1 MTMTSVNRGRTVRG
15 TALAAAVPLLLVAA
29 CSSGSGSSGSED
41 GEIRMLVNLTDNLD
55 QAYWE
60 KLVEPFEEKT
70 GLKVKIEGPTGKS
83 VAESFPQ
90 QLAAGTAPDVIQS
103 VFPDDDTAP
112 ELIDLS
118 GEAWAKDTPMFDEYA
133 MGEQHYA
140 VGVGTQTQSLVFY
153 NKSAFEKAGISEPPT
168 TWDELAEDLADLKK
182 AGYTP
187 MQTAGDYQTG
197 LQLQQIYH
205 PTLNQLH
212 PKWQTAVDQE
222 KLSAGDA
229 YKPAFQLYADW
240 IKAGYINKSDVG
252 LSPSQADGNFIAG
265 KVGLYTNG
273 SWFAATLNK
282 STDLPFEVGVFSPP
296 AADGQAHPGPQG
308 ATMANPYMIRK
319 GVADEDGA
327 KQLVEYLVT
336 DPKAIEAQL
345 GSDGVF
351 RKDSGLEQTEIDAQ
365 IQGVL
370 DEAPALV
377 AVGEGQG
384 NVRLPVTGFNPKFTE
399 VAQSLYTGASPADAA
414 GAIDQWVDENR

>member
-1 MTMTSVNRGRTVRG
+1 MMSANRGSKARG
-15 TALAAAVPLLLVAA
+15 AALAAVVPLVFLAA
-29 CSSGSGSSGSED
+29 CSQGSAASGGED
-41 GEIRMLVNLTDNLD
+41 GEIRMMVNLTDNLD

-60 KLVEPFEEKT
+60 KLVKPFEDKT

-103 VFPDDDTAP
+103 IFPDDDTAP
-112 ELIDLS
+112 ELLDLS
-118 GEAWAKDTPMFDEYA
+118 GEDWTKGTPMFDEYA
-133 MGEQHYA
+133 IGDAHYA
-140 VGVGTQTQSLVFY
+140 VGVGTQTQSLVYY
-153 NKSAFEKAGISEPPT
+153 NKSAFEKAGITAAPT
-168 TWDELAEDLADLKK
+168 TWEELAGDLGKLKK

-212 PKWQTAVDQE
+212 PKWQSAVKDG
-222 KLSAGDA
+222 KLAVGET
-229 YKPAFQLYADW
+229 YKPAFQMYADW
-240 IKAGYINKSDVG
+240 IDAGYIAKSDVG
-252 LSPSQADGNFIAG
+252 LSPSQADGNFIGG

-273 SWFAATLNK
+273 SWFAATLANAGK
-282 STDLPFEVGVFSPP
+282 LPFEVGVFSPP
-296 AADGQAHPGPQG
+296 AADGKSHPGPQG
-308 ATMANPYMIRK
+308 ATMASPYMVHK
-319 GVADEDGA
+319 GATSEDDA
-327 KQLVEYLVT
+327 KKLVEFLVT
-336 DPKAIEAQL
+336 DPAAVKAQL

-351 RKDSGLEQTEIDAQ
+351 RKDADVEQSGVDAQ
-365 IQGVL
+365 IQAIL
-370 DEAPALV
+370 DDAPALV

-414 GAIDQWVDENR
+414 KAIDQWVDENR